1 MKQIKF
7 SIIFGIIC
15 ATVAVSLN
23 AQSVLKTKSIS
34 IFKDGKS
41 FVIKEG
47 SVPAKD
53 REYMLDKIPNALMGT
68 FWFSGKNSYIKQVVS
83 SQQQIDEPVERKANS
98 FSDLLFA
105 NKDKEIVI
113 TTNDGKTYSGVVEDF
128 DLPEEINS
136 YLQLKEAEL
145 SEYYAAP
152 RGGSFVIYN
161 PATQV
166 FSFKMNNKWISLSPM
181 EIKSIE
187 FTTKPDY
194 MVKSKIKVKKPVIKI
209 EFEKGGNQGLNM
221 MYLQDGISW
230 TPTYLLTLL
239 SDTEANLKLQAEVIN
254 DVEDI
259 KDTEIN
265 FVVGTPNFKYAN
277 QPATLNTWTQMAQRL
292 SSSSGYDSKFSNQ
305 MVSAKVYRESADY
318 AMEAPA
324 FNQNNEAEENED
336 FYLYNIKDINLDKG
350 ARAHFP
356 LFESKV
362 KIKHM
367 YECSL
372 STMNKNRDRYDDDE
386 DESYSFDAKYN
397 NVYHSIEILNDTKNP
412 FTTGPV
418 MIVNGVTDKPV
429 AQDLLK
435 YAGTG
440 LTTSIKLTQSSDIRV
455 EDKEKVKQISNNYIK
470 IDDSKYKIAT
480 VQGEVVIIN
489 SKNKDLNFSL
499 SKTVIGKL
507 NSVSEKYV
515 VTSRIKRNDVN
526 QSESF
531 NIKMVLKGK
540 ETKKVTYTYQIYVR

>member
-1 MKQIKF
+1 MKKIIS
-7 SIIFGIIC
+7 SIIATIIVI
-15 ATVAVSLN
+15 AAMAVAVSLN

-41 FVIKEG
+41 FIIKEG
-47 SVPAKD
+47 AAPTKD
-53 REYMLDKIPNALMGT
+53 KEYMLDKIPNALMGT
-68 FWFSGKNSYIKQVVS
+68 FWFSGRNSYIKQVVS
-83 SQQQIDEPVERKANS
+83 SQQQVDEPIERKANS
-98 FSDLLFA
+98 FSDLLYA

-113 TTNDGKTYSGVVEDF
+113 TTNDGKIYSGVVEDF

-145 SEYYAAP
+145 AEYA
-152 RGGSFVIYN
+152 GGNFKIFN
-161 PATQV
+161 PANQV
-166 FSFKMNNKWISLSPM
+166 FSFKMNNKWLCLSPM

-194 MVKSKIKVKKPVIKI
+194 IVKSKIKVKKPVIKI
-209 EFEKGGNQGLNM
+209 EFEKGGDQGLNI

-230 TPTYLLTLL
+230 APTYLLTLL
-239 SDTEANLKLQAEVIN
+239 SDTEANLRLQAEVIN

-265 FVVGTPNFKYAN
+265 FVVGIPNFKYAN
-277 QPATLNTWTQMAQRL
+277 QPATLNTWTQFAQGL
-292 SSSSGYDSKFSNQ
+292 SSRVGYDNKFSNAIVASQ
-305 MVSAKVYRESADY
+305 VYSEQVNDEMVALPFNES
-318 AMEAPA
+318 
-324 FNQNNEAEENED
+324 NEAEENED
-336 FYLYNIKDINLDKG
+336 FYLYNIKNINLDKG
-350 ARAHFP
+350 ARAHYP

-362 KIKHM
+362 KIKHL

-372 STMNKNRDRYDDDE
+372 PVSDNRSYYE
-386 DESYSFDAKYN
+386 ESSYTFDMKYS

-418 MIVNGVTDKPV
+418 MIVNGVTNKPV

-455 EDKEKVKQISNNYIK
+455 EEKEKVKQVSNDYIK
-470 IDDSKYKIAT
+470 IDNTKYKLVT
-480 VQGEVVIIN
+480 VQGEVTIIN

-499 SKTVIGKL
+499 SKTVIGKI
-507 NSVSEKYV
+507 NTVSEKHA
-515 VTSRIKRNDVN
+515 VTSRVKRNDVN
-526 QSESF
+526 ASESF
-531 NIKMVLKGK
+531 NIKMLLKGK